1 MSNLLPFTALALTL
15 GLGLQA
21 APPAE
26 DHTERPRMEEMQ
38 ARVAAR
44 LHLTEAQKA
53 SIQETRARHHES
65 LSAKRKAARTA
76 HATFTQAMRNPESK
90 PEDLKALHQ
99 TATALTFDLELE
111 HRALRQELRALLT
124 PEQREQSAR
133 MEGRMEGRREKMGR
147 GRWGHGAEMG
157 PLGESKGISADR

>member
-1 MSNLLPFTALALTL
+1 MSNLLPYTALALTL

-26 DHTERPRMEEMQ
+26 EHTERPRMEEMQ
-38 ARVAAR
+38 ARIAAR

-53 SIQETRARHHES
+53 SIQETRTKHHES
-65 LSAKRKAARTA
+65 LSAKRKAAMAA
-76 HATFTQAMRNPESK
+76 HEAFTQAMRKPESK
-90 PEDLKALHQ
+90 PEDLKTLHQ
-99 TATALTFDLELE
+99 TATALSFDLQLE

-133 MEGRMEGRREKMGR
+133 MEGRFEGRRERMGR
-147 GRWGHGAEMG
+147 RHGLEMG
-157 PLGESKGISADR
+157 HPGESRGISADR